1 MIYIYYTYN
10 IIYIYIYIYQKYD
23 IYFQQLKKNISI
35 KETSFDLAV
44 FFKGYLY

>member
-1 MIYIYYTYN
+1 MYDIYIIH

-23 IYFQQLKKNISI
+23 IYFQQLKKSISI